1 MKTKEISFGLSGFR
15 LHLFLIG
22 FDFGDLNFQGGH
34 GRERKELAFFRKK
47 KKKDF
52 EDDNDIDIGYSI
64 NKILN

>member
-15 LHLFLIG
+15 LHLFLSG

-47 KKKDF
+47 KKKGF
-52 EDDNDIDIGYSI
+52 CG
-64 NKILN
+64 